1 MAEDSGQDKTEEP
14 SDHKLQE
21 LRKKGNVPQSRD
33 FTTAF
38 VLFGGYAALAFISI
52 DLGREL
58 VDATTTLFRMAVGGN
73 LNNESL
79 FRAMRDVVGD
89 IGLLFAPF
97 LVLTAALGG
106 VIQWLQVGPVFSMEK
121 LSPKLENLDP
131 IGGLKRQ
138 FLSAR
143 TYVELLKSLIKL
155 AIVGIVCWKVIESSL
170 PDIVRLSRLPLLDA
184 AARAGALLERMV
196 RVACVCFLGLGVFD
210 LLYQRFQF
218 LKENRMTKEEVKR
231 EYKQMEG
238 DPEVKWRLKKS
249 RMERMQG
256 AMYRNLGNGGAD
268 IVATNPTHVAVAL
281 RFDPKRESAPRV
293 VAKGK
298 GFVAQRIK
306 EIAARA
312 GIPIK
317 EDPPLAR
324 TLVKL
329 ELNKMIPEELA
340 EAVAELLFWV
350 AEQAHERGELA
361 PWEERVKAFREES
374 GELAP
379 EAN

>member
-1 MAEDSGQDKTEEP
+1 
-14 SDHKLQE
+14 
-21 LRKKGNVPQSRD
+21 
-33 FTTAF
+33 
-38 VLFGGYAALAFISI
+38 
-52 DLGREL
+52 
-58 VDATTTLFRMAVGGN
+58 
-73 LNNESL
+73 
-79 FRAMRDVVGD
+79 
-89 IGLLFAPF
+89 
-97 LVLTAALGG
+97 
-106 VIQWLQVGPVFSMEK
+106 
-121 LSPKLENLDP
+121 
-131 IGGLKRQ
+131 
-138 FLSAR
+138 
-143 TYVELLKSLIKL
+143 
-155 AIVGIVCWKVIESSL
+155 
-170 PDIVRLSRLPLLDA
+170 
-184 AARAGALLERMV
+184 
-196 RVACVCFLGLGVFD
+196 
-210 LLYQRFQF
+210 
-218 LKENRMTKEEVKR
+218 MTKEEVKR

-361 PWEERVKAFREES
+361 PWEERVKTFREEN
-374 GELAP
+374 GEVAP
-379 EAN
+379 EAS